1 MMPPDIVS
9 VMLDI
14 TSIIFLFAGVF
25 FFMVG
30 SIGLNRM
37 VDVYTRLHATT
48 KCDTLGQALVLIGVM
63 LYEGLTLVSIK
74 LFLIIVFVLVTS
86 PTAAHA
92 LAKGAY
98 LYGVKPCDQTSPDMY
113 KEKAEEMLS

>member
-1 MMPPDIVS
+1 MML
-9 VMLDI
+9 LDI
-14 TSIIFLFAGVF
+14 ISVILLFAGAF
-25 FFMVG
+25 FFMTG
-30 SIGLNRM
+30 SIGLNRL

-48 KCDTLGQALVLIGVM
+48 KCDTLGQALILVGVI
-63 LYEGLTLVSIK
+63 LYEGWTLTSIK
-74 LFLIIVFVLVTS
+74 LFFIIIFVLATN

-98 LYGVKPCDQTSPDMY
+98 LHGVKPCDQTCLDTY